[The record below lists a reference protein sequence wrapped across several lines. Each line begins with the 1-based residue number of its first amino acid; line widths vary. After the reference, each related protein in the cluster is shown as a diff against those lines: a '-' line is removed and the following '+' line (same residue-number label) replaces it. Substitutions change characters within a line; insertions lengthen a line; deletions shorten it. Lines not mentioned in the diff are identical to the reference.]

1 MSEGVILTCLLLFDW
16 YSEGLDWAHCLPI
29 PEPDQWIRIQDQ
41 FRIRIRL
48 QDGYMEQEHGSIL
61 LGEDP
66 DPWPSPARIMP
77 DSPPNRNYYSKQIKL
92 NWRFKLLQ
100 F

>member
-1 MSEGVILTCLLLFDW
+1 MCEGVVLTCLLLFDW

-48 QDGYMEQEHGSIL
+48 QDGYMEQEHFIGRGSR
-61 LGEDP
+61 
-66 DPWPSPARIMP
+66 PSAQS
-77 DSPPNRNYYSKQIKL
+77 SPHNSQSPQNGIIIVNQIKL
-92 NWRFKLLQ
+92 NWPFKLLQ